1 MFFFALSPK
10 VDIMKEEGE
19 HQRRK
24 QIKIEVEL
32 QNVRQQLRAVTSSGK
47 AASFLEDGLADATR
61 FAWL

>member
-1 MFFFALSPK
+1 
-10 VDIMKEEGE
+10 MKEEAE